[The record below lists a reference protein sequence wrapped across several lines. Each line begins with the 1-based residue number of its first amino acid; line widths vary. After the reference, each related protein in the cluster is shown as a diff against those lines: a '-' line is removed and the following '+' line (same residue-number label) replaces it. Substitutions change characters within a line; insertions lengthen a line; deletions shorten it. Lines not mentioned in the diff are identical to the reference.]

1 MKGVPAREC
10 KSLFG
15 KNRDA
20 LKDYLKNQVLFRDVT
35 IAVKGK
41 DELFRGVNH
50 TRFYGMGIEYLDG
63 PSQIMSSNKVLLSEL
78 KK

>member
-20 LKDYLKNQVLFRDVT
+20 LKEYLKNQILFKDVT
-35 IAVKGK
+35 IAIKAK
-41 DELFRGVNH
+41 DEVFRG
-50 TRFYGMGIEYLDG
+50 
-63 PSQIMSSNKVLLSEL
+63 
-78 KK
+78 